1 MKLKIG
7 DEVYE
12 YDHQA
17 LTTREATLLKVQAGL
32 NYSDLQFGNVDD
44 PRVLQAVIWLCRSR
58 PFDKGGGN
66 EKRLMYDDIDVKV
79 TDIEIVR
86 DEAESEPDE
95 PVVPTEATPPESA
108 GSPNGSTVSI
118 KRSPRKAATG

>member
-17 LTTREATLLKVQAGL
+17 LTTREATLLKIQAGL

-44 PRVLQAVIWLCRSR
+44 PRVLQAVIWLCRTR
-58 PFDKGGGN
+58 DG
-66 EKRLMYDDIDVKV
+66 EKRLMYDDIDVLV
-79 TDIEIVR
+79 SAIDIVR
-86 DEAESEPDE
+86 DEPEPE
-95 PVVPTEATPPESA
+95 PVVPTVATPPESA
-108 GSPNGSTVSI
+108 GSPNGSTESTR
-118 KRSPRKAATG
+118 RSPRKAATG